1 MTAVVGG
8 ANQGTWLVSVMSISA
23 ACLGPPVSQAAD
35 FWGRRWFVIVL
46 SSFGCVGC
54 IIVSR
59 SNSIGMAI
67 AGQAIGALSHGAQPV
82 IHAIA
87 SEILPRKHRPF
98 AQASTNTAAYLG
110 GVVGLLM
117 GGALTN
123 NNPSGFRTFWYITA
137 GLYALAT
144 LGVTLLY
151 HPPVRELQQ
160 KYTTREKLA
169 QLDWIGYFLLITGL
183 VLFSFSLTSAISMY
197 PWRSAQILAPLIA
210 GSLLLISFAI
220 YEWKFTRTGM
230 LHHDLFS
237 RGRNFAIA
245 ELCILAEGI
254 TFFAAN
260 NYFGFEAAVLYSQDQ
275 FHAGLYYTISW
286 WAGFIATWITG
297 VYCSR
302 SKTVRLPTTLAF
314 ICFTLFG
321 ALMASLTP
329 ENGRK
334 NILGYALFLG
344 LGLGTALNTLVVVAQ
359 LSTPPELISITTG
372 LMLATRSFGGTI
384 ALSIYTA
391 IFSNE
396 MTTGLPAKVA
406 AATIPLG
413 FDPSHLGQLIG
424 AMTSHNETAIGLI
437 PGISPSILQAAG
449 GGILDAYSVGFRY
462 VWITAAAFAALA
474 IIGKNFLPTIQI

>member
-1 MTAVVGG
+1 
-8 ANQGTWLVSVMSISA
+8 
-23 ACLGPPVSQAAD
+23 
-35 FWGRRWFVIVL
+35 
-46 SSFGCVGC
+46 
-54 IIVSR
+54 
-59 SNSIGMAI
+59 MAI
-67 AGQAIGALSHGAQPV
+67 AGQAISALSQGAQPV

-87 SEILPRKHRPF
+87 SEILPRKYRPI
-98 AQASTNTAAYLG
+98 AQASTNSAAVLG
-110 GVVGLLM
+110 GILGLLV
-117 GGALTN
+117 GGALTL

-137 GLYALAT
+137 GLYGLST
-144 LGVTLLY
+144 LVVVFLY

-183 VLFSFSLTSAISMY
+183 VLFSFSLTSAISVY
-197 PWRSAQILAPLIA
+197 AWKSPQILAPLIV
-210 GSLLLISFAI
+210 GSLLLAGFGI

-254 TFFAAN
+254 SFFAAN
-260 NYFGFEAAVLYSQDQ
+260 NYFGFEVAVLYDQDQ
-275 FHAGLYYTISW
+275 FHAGLYYTVAWFALLIS
-286 WAGFIATWITG
+286 TWMAG

-314 ICFTLFG
+314 ISFTLFN

-329 ENGRK
+329 SGRK
-334 NILGYALFLG
+334 KILGYALFLG

-372 LMLATRSFGGTI
+372 LMIATRSFGGTI

-391 IFSNE
+391 VFSDQL
-396 MTTGLPAKVA
+396 TTELPAKVA

-413 FDPSHLGQLIG
+413 FDPNNLGQLLG
-424 AMTSHNETAIGLI
+424 ALTSGNTTAISEV
-437 PGISPSILQAAG
+437 PGISPSILHAAG
-449 GGILDAYSVGFRY
+449 MGVKEAYSLGFRY
-462 VWITAAAFAALA
+462 VWVTAGAFAALA
-474 IIGKNFLPTIQI
+474 VIGKQFSKSSSPFPLPRSLHKRPSIS